1 MFNELKTAQA
11 SAYLLYKAGGTMEHL
26 KLMKLLYLAD
36 RLSWKEYDKSITGD
50 DYYSLPYGPV
60 LSKTLNLIHGETLP
74 QLSGSATVWDNQ
86 IKDDANYCVS
96 LAKEIDENDEY
107 FWGCLSLNDE
117 QILNRVFADFGH
129 FKTFELVE
137 YTHNKKHVPEWQDP
151 KGSSKKIKLPDLLAH
166 LGKSKAHI
174 AEILQEHKK
183 QEEIDRLFA
192 GLQYAKNHA
201 IATYFH
207 RG

>member
-74 QLSGSATVWDNQ
+74 QLSRNATIWDNC
-86 IKDDANYCVS
+86 IKDNANYCVS
-96 LAKEIDENDEY
+96 LAKENDEY

-117 QILNRVFADFGH
+117 KILNRVFADFGY

-137 YTHNKKHVPEWQDP
+137 YTYNKKHVPEWQDP
-151 KGSSKKIKLPDLLAH
+151 KDSSKKIKLPDLLAH

-174 AEILQEHKK
+174 VEILQEHKE
-183 QEEIDRLFA
+183 QEEIDHLFA
-192 GLQYAKNHA
+192 GL
-201 IATYFH
+201 
-207 RG
+207 

>member
-74 QLSGSATVWDNQ
+74 QLSRNATIWDNC
-86 IKDDANYCVS
+86 IKDNANYCVS
-96 LAKEIDENDEY
+96 LAKENDEY

-117 QILNRVFADFGH
+117 KILNRVFADFGY

-137 YTHNKKHVPEWQDP
+137 YTYNKKHVPEWQDP

-183 QEEIDRLFA
+183 QEEINRLFA
-192 GLQYAKNHA
+192 GL
-201 IATYFH
+201 
-207 RG
+207 

>member
-1 MFNELKTAQA
+1 M
-11 SAYLLYKAGGTMEHL
+11 
-26 KLMKLLYLAD
+26 
-36 RLSWKEYDKSITGD
+36 
-50 DYYSLPYGPV
+50 PYGPV

-74 QLSGSATVWDNQ
+74 QLSGNATVWDNW

-137 YTHNKKHVPEWQDP
+137 YTHNKRHVPEWQDP

-174 AEILQEHKK
+174 AEILQEHKE

-192 GLQYAKNHA
+192 GALVCEKSRYCYLLSQG
-201 IATYFH
+201 IMTTSSIYFFYLLI
-207 RG
+207 RVLMGN